1 MTPVIANPPG
11 SASETMER
19 PDESHPKIAALAVI
33 VAAAMLLLLVRMWY
47 VQIVKCDAYRSR
59 VKGHSQ
65 LTVRLPAVRG
75 EICDRNGVPLVEN
88 RASMEV
94 EFYLPDIVRAWK
106 EEHGTVP
113 KRRYW
118 GLDHGM
124 RALKEEPDIVKI
136 VGESIVPNLEKLG
149 LAGDYN
155 SKKLQLHFRDNREV
169 PFVYRQDL
177 DFETMARFSEN
188 NLNLPGVTVAL
199 RPVRHYIYGALAPHI
214 FGYVGMP
221 KDIDDEEASQFSFY
235 QPDMEGKAQIE
246 QFFDKELKGTAGT
259 RYLQR
264 NARGVI
270 DGEASRIEPKQ
281 GATVKLTIDARI
293 QEIVEKALRVVGRG
307 AAVVL
312 DPNNGDI
319 LAMASVPSFDPNAFV
334 PNISRADWEKLS
346 KDETTPLMNR
356 AINAYA
362 PGSTF
367 KICTS
372 LAGLRA
378 GVGEKQFDCTGGV
391 QYGDKYMKCWVLT
404 AKPPLPPHGHQDL
417 STAIKNSCDPFFY
430 QYGNA
435 AGIDQIDAL
444 GAMLGLG
451 QKIDLPLNGVAS
463 GVMPGVPWLAQ
474 NYPRERWTPGYTAN
488 TAIGQGYVLATPLQ
502 VAVMA
507 SAVANW
513 GTVYQPRLV
522 KQVVDADGKVLRED
536 HPAVH
541 DNILKNGI
549 TAEQFEK
556 VRKGMWRVVND
567 PDGTARKARVKGVEV
582 AGKTGTAQFWRNGIK
597 DYHTWFVCFAPYEKP
612 RYVVC
617 VLVQGGK
624 SGGSVPAPISAKI
637 LEQIFAMEN
646 GQEVKLEFLEPAKGN
661 FQPIAGVDFSQSFPT
676 QFGADPG
683 PQAELPSESSVP
695 EGESH
700 EGSASA
706 KPDIRDD
713 ADSRANN
720 RQKQQPGGLQ
730 KLFNFLGGGRS
741 AAPTEKPR

>member
-1 MTPVIANPPG
+1 MKPDDTLRKITFIAG
-11 SASETMER
+11 
-19 PDESHPKIAALAVI
+19 II
-33 VAAAMLLLLVRMWY
+33 AAAMLLLVGRMWY
-47 VQIVKCDAYRSR
+47 VQIIKGDAYRAR
-59 VKGHSQ
+59 IKGHSQ

-75 EICDRNGVPLVEN
+75 EICDRNGIPLVEN

-106 EEHGTVP
+106 EEHGSVP

-124 RALKEEPDIVKI
+124 RALKEEADIVKI
-136 VGESIVPNLEKLG
+136 VNDSIVPQLEKLG

-155 SKKLQLHFRDNREV
+155 TRKLQIHYRDNAEV

-188 NLNLPGVTVAL
+188 NLDLPGVTVTL
-199 RPVRHYIYGALAPHI
+199 KPVRHYVYGSLAAHL
-214 FGYVGMP
+214 FGYVGVP
-221 KDIDDEEASQFSFY
+221 KEIDKEEAAQFNFY
-235 QPDMEGKAQIE
+235 QPDIEGKAQIE
-246 QFFDKELKGTAGT
+246 KAYDDVLRGTPGT
-259 RYLQR
+259 RFLQR

-270 DGEASRIEPKQ
+270 DGETSRIEPRQ
-281 GATVKLTIDARI
+281 GARVCLTIDARI
-293 QEIVEKALRVVGRG
+293 QQIVEKALRVVGRG

-334 PNISRADWEKLS
+334 PNISREDWDKLS

-367 KICTS
+367 KICTA

-378 GVGEKQFDCTGGV
+378 GVGDRQFDCSGGV

-417 STAIKNSCDPFFY
+417 PTAIKNSCDPFFY

-435 AGIDQIDAL
+435 AGIDQIDAV
-444 GAMLGLG
+444 GSMLGLG
-451 QKIDLPLNGVAS
+451 QKVDLPLNGVAS
-463 GVMPGVPWLAQ
+463 GVMPGVSWLAQ

-513 GTVYQPRLV
+513 GTIYRPRLV
-522 KQVVDADGKVLRED
+522 KQVVEQDGKVLRED
-536 HPAVH
+536 QPSVSAE
-541 DNILKNGI
+541 ILQNGI
-549 TAEQFEK
+549 TPEQFEK

-567 PDGTARKARVKGVEV
+567 PDGTARKARVKGTEV
-582 AGKTGTAQFWRNGIK
+582 AGKTGTAQFWRKGIK
-597 DYHTWFVCFAPYEKP
+597 DYHTWFTCFAPFDKP

-624 SGGSVPAPISAKI
+624 SGGSVPAPIASKI
-637 LEQIFAMEN
+637 LEQILAMEG

-661 FQPIAGVDFSQSFPT
+661 FQPIAGVDFTQAFPT
-676 QFGADPG
+676 QFGGDAG
-683 PQAELPSESSVP
+683 PQTEIPSDSTVP

-700 EGSASA
+700 EGSSAA
-706 KPDIRDD
+706 KPDISED
-713 ADSRANN
+713 ADSHANN
-720 RQKQQPGGLQ
+720 LQKQQPNGLQ

-741 AAPTEKPR
+741 AAQPKQSN